1 MNTAVCILE
10 YIFHSFFIILF
21 FPKKESVKVLYPSQ
35 VSTILIKI
43 YHTVQI
49 QNTTTCNLAKILNL
63 TYYRNA
69 FKETLCGKK
78 QETTTFGTLANGGV
92 ARSTAAASTY
102 DNGHLQVRN
111 GNSGNSSRPPSRL
124 LATPTNTAAIQ
135 LNGSNCNLLNVGNL
149 RHHPRKGS
157 AASTADIEP
166 IR

>member
-1 MNTAVCILE
+1 MWAYFGKIPYKLKVYFE
-10 YIFHSFFIILF
+10 HIFTNRVWVRI
-21 FPKKESVKVLYPSQ
+21 PMCE
-35 VSTILIKI
+35 
-43 YHTVQI
+43 QI
-49 QNTTTCNLAKILNL
+49 LAKFL
-63 TYYRNA
+63 TQLINYRNA

>member
-1 MNTAVCILE
+1 M
-10 YIFHSFFIILF
+10 
-21 FPKKESVKVLYPSQ
+21 ESVTVLYPSQ
-35 VSTILIKI
+35 VSTILIENVPYRSNTE
-43 YHTVQI
+43 YHNMYSG
-49 QNTTTCNLAKILNL
+49 QNLNL

>member
-1 MNTAVCILE
+1 MYLTD
-10 YIFHSFFIILF
+10 
-21 FPKKESVKVLYPSQ
+21 
-35 VSTILIKI
+35 
-43 YHTVQI
+43 QI
-49 QNTTTCNLAKILNL
+49 QNTTTCILAKILNL

>member
-1 MNTAVCILE
+1 MCVIQGVQASLE
-10 YIFHSFFIILF
+10 GNFFGFL
-21 FPKKESVKVLYPSQ
+21 
-35 VSTILIKI
+35 
-43 YHTVQI
+43 
-49 QNTTTCNLAKILNL
+49 
-63 TYYRNA
+63 YYRNA

-111 GNSGNSSRPPSRL
+111 GNSSSRPPSRL

-157 AASTADIEP
+157 STSTADIER